1 MVLFLGLLLIV
12 PLLARP
18 VDLSKNLTASS
29 QSTGTNHSTTQIHPQ
44 ESKYKPPSGTTAA
57 AAGAM
62 TSSGTTTT
70 VSATPGSAS
79 NHQFKAAFHEVP
91 SGPNPERRHQD
102 LSWERSLDSLKYA
115 AVGGVPTVFS
125 GKGRNYSS
133 LCAHRRQNELAVS
146 SGLLQIAAPRLV

>member
-1 MVLFLGLLLIV
+1 MDIDPFWITGGCFIITDLNFMATARSLSVFENTAKLQAMVLFLGLLLIV

-18 VDLSKNLTASS
+18 VDLSKNFTASS
-29 QSTGTNHSTTQIHPQ
+29 QSTRTDHSTTQIHPQ

-57 AAGAM
+57 AAAAAM

-91 SGPNPERRHQD
+91 SGPNPE
-102 LSWERSLDSLKYA
+102 S
-115 AVGGVPTVFS
+115 
-125 GKGRNYSS
+125 N
-133 LCAHRRQNELAVS
+133 
-146 SGLLQIAAPRLV
+146 